1 MRSTRSEF
9 VIHISGPLY
18 CTVSKKALV
27 LLRTGEG
34 WRFTLPS
41 SFQGVPRFWHISFS
55 KGRKHVSVQVV
66 GMHWQ
71 GNERITEAKSYFL
84 KKRKYIQGSI
94 QVNVTCQSIKKQ
106 PGECKHKLS
115 ATSLPQVRCLLMY
128 WQHLQMIMLF
138 YGGIHALIKL

>member
-1 MRSTRSEF
+1 MHSTRSEF
-9 VIHISGPLY
+9 EIHLQIQTLY

-34 WRFTLPS
+34 QRLTLPS

-71 GNERITEAKSYFL
+71 GNERIKEAKSYFL
-84 KKRKYIQGSI
+84 KKKRKKYIQGSI

-106 PGECKHKLS
+106 SGQCKHKLS
-115 ATSLPQVRCLLMY
+115 ATSLPQVMCLLMY
-128 WQHLQMIMLF
+128 WQHLQMIIYFMEEFML
-138 YGGIHALIKL
+138 